1 MLTEHIR
8 DAAMTAV
15 IFGFF
20 TTVWLGWAQEKPP
33 APGVRRFLIGGLGLA
48 VLTMAGGLAVAI
60 PNWSGSTAFAD
71 AGTSRM
77 YGIIVGIEF
86 GLAGLGA
93 GLLAAVKRAEWIAV
107 WVALVVG
114 VHLFS
119 IAATLDYPLIHVVG
133 VLVTAVSL
141 LAVPIARA
149 RDLPISLVTGAGAGA
164 SLLAG
169 AACSLVLALTA
180 Y

>member
-15 IFGFF
+15 IFAFF
-20 TTVWLGWAQEKPP
+20 STVWFGWAQETRT
-33 APGVRRFLIGGLGLA
+33 RRSLIGATVVA
-48 VLTMAGGLAVAI
+48 VLVLAGGLAVAI
-60 PNWSGSTAFAD
+60 PHWSDSTAFAD
-71 AGTSRM
+71 PDTSRT
-77 YGIIVGIEF
+77 YGIIVGVEF

-93 GLLAAVKRAEWIAV
+93 GLLAALTRAEWIPV
-107 WVALVVG
+107 WVSFVVG

-119 IAATLDYPLIHVVG
+119 IAAVLDYPLIHLVG

-149 RDLPISLVTGAGAGA
+149 RDLPISLVTGVGAGV
-164 SLLAG
+164 SLLT
-169 AACSLVLALTA
+169 AATCSLILSLTA

>member
-20 TTVWLGWAQEKPP
+20 TTVWFGWAQETRTRKVLLG
-33 APGVRRFLIGGLGLA
+33 GVAAG
-48 VLTMAGGLAVAI
+48 VLVLLGGLAIAI
-60 PNWSGSTAFAD
+60 PHWSDSTAFAD
-71 AGTSRM
+71 ADTSRT

-86 GLAGLGA
+86 TVAGLGA
-93 GLLAAVKRAEWIAV
+93 GLLGALKRVEWIPV
-107 WVALVVG
+107 WVAFVVG

-119 IAATLDYPLIHVVG
+119 IASTLDYPLIHVIG

-141 LAVPIARA
+141 LAVPVARA
-149 RDLPISLVTGAGAGA
+149 RELPVSLVTGVGAGT

-169 AACSLVLALTA
+169 ALTSLILALTA